1 MHRIIALAT
10 MVPLLAGPGFRPSVV
25 DWTGCGNGVLCAT
38 MTVPADWH
46 HPGGPTTLLNL
57 AKMPA
62 KGASEGTLIV
72 NLGSGVST
80 ATTHATPRMPVY
92 DELTAH
98 FDVVVMDSRGVG
110 QPGNGTLIPCPAPQ
124 PAPTDLLK
132 ATSQADWNAHADKV
146 AAYDAS
152 CRHAAGPLYDGLT
165 SWQSA
170 HDIEALRVAVGA
182 PELRYV
188 GNSYG
193 ATYGQA
199 YADLFP
205 THVRSMVL
213 DSTPDHT
220 RPRLEDWLRDR
231 AVTQERQLFRFRD
244 WCDARTSCPLRGQDA
259 VRIWDDLVARP
270 PLPVGVLDAGL
281 LNGLLTPPTWPKLAT
296 ALAKA
301 RDGDP
306 GDFLTT
312 IAPPP
317 PESAGYL
324 LNETLCHD
332 YLPDVPG
339 YQQFQPIEQRL
350 KAIAPHIGWTE
361 GRFELGRCLGLSR
374 GPSYSPAPL
383 KATGMPPAL
392 VVIGQLDSNSP
403 NIGAAHVAAQLPGAR
418 ALWHGDGHAAYFLH
432 GNTCVNGYVITYLT
446 DGTLPPAGVTCPAEM
461 MTHVG

>member
-1 MHRIIALAT
+1 MQRIIALAA
-10 MVPLLAGPGFRPSVV
+10 VAPLLAGPALCPSQV
-25 DWTGCGNGVLCAT
+25 DWKGCGDGVLCAT
-38 MTVPADWH
+38 MTVPADWS
-46 HPGGPTTLLNL
+46 HPGGPTALLNL
-57 AKMPA
+57 AKIPA

-80 ATTHATPRMPVY
+80 STTHTNPRMPVY

-110 QPGNGTLIPCPAPQ
+110 QPDNGTLIPCPVQQ

-132 ATSQADWNAHADKV
+132 ATSEADWDAHARKV

-152 CRHAAGPLYDGLT
+152 CRQAAGPLYDGLT
-165 SWQSA
+165 SWQTA

-182 PELRYV
+182 QKLRYI

-205 THVRSMVL
+205 THVQSMVL

-220 RPRLEDWLRDR
+220 QPRLEDWLRDR
-231 AVTQERQLFRFRD
+231 AVTQEQQLFRFRD
-244 WCDARTSCPLRGQDA
+244 WCDQSPHCVLRGQDV

-270 PLPVGVLDAGL
+270 PLPVGVLDVGMLDSL
-281 LNGLLTPPTWPKLAT
+281 LGPPAWPTLAT

-301 RDGDP
+301 RDGDAS
-306 GDFLTT
+306 DFLTT
-312 IAPPP
+312 IAPQP
-317 PESAGYL
+317 PESKGYL

-332 YLPDVPG
+332 YLPDVPS

-350 KAIAPHIGWTE
+350 RDVAPHIGWTE
-361 GRFELGRCLGLSR
+361 GRFQLGRCVGLSR
-374 GPSYSPAPL
+374 GSSYPPAPL

-392 VVIGQLDSNSP
+392 VVIGQLDSNAP

-432 GNTCVNGYVITYLT
+432 GNTCVNGYVIKYLT
-446 DGTLPPAGVTCPAEM
+446 DGTLPPPGVKCPSQM
-461 MTHVG
+461 MTP